1 MVSSKQ
7 MSKSQPKAKPQP
19 KKATVIKTEKIS
31 ANMQRV
37 TLHVDEFKDFPE
49 HCEGSYIKLLFNAQ
63 GSTDP
68 SMLAEGERPVMRT
81 YTIAEFSRS
90 ECTIDVDFVRHE
102 TSDSGCGFAARWA
115 MNAVV
120 GDNIYVGGPGLI
132 LDINS
137 DADWFFAVADMTALP
152 ALSAKIR
159 NLPKDAKGHA
169 VIKVIE
175 RDDIRSIYAPENI
188 QVMWLL
194 ESESLI
200 EQVKVLPWLP
210 GKVSVWVACEFD
222 DMRAL
227 RGYFRNEK
235 EVEKDNIYISSY
247 WKSGVTEDGHKV
259 IKREDAEAN

>member
-1 MVSSKQ
+1 MQ
-7 MSKSQPKAKPQP
+7 KSQSKPKP
-19 KKATVIKTEKIS
+19 KKATVIKTEKTS

-37 TLHVDEFKDFPE
+37 TLYADEFADFPE

-63 GSTDP
+63 GSTDL
-68 SMLAEGERPVMRT
+68 STLAEGERPVMRT

-115 MNAVV
+115 MNTVV
-120 GDNIYVGGPGLI
+120 GDSIYVGGPGLI
-132 LDINS
+132 LEINS

-159 NLPKDAKGHA
+159 NLPKDAKGYA

-175 RDDIRSIYAPENI
+175 PDDIRTIDAPENI
-188 QVMWLL
+188 QVLWLL
-194 ESESLI
+194 GGESLI
-200 EQVKVLPWLP
+200 EKVKVLPWLS
-210 GKVSVWVACEFD
+210 GKVSAWVACEFD
-222 DMRAL
+222 EMRAL

-235 EVEKDNIYISSY
+235 EVEKDYIYISSY

>member
-1 MVSSKQ
+1 MVSSNQ
-7 MSKSQPKAKPQP
+7 MSKPQPKPQP

-31 ANMQRV
+31 ANMQRIK
-37 TLHVDEFKDFPE
+37 LQSDEFVDFPE
-49 HCEGSYIKLLFNAQ
+49 HCEGSYIKLLFSAE

-68 SMLAEGERPVMRT
+68 SALTEGERPVLRT

-102 TSDSGCGFAARWA
+102 TSDAGCGFAARWA
-115 MNAVV
+115 MSAEI
-120 GDNIYVGGPGLI
+120 GDTIYVGGPGAL
-132 LDINS
+132 LDINT

-159 NLPKDAKGHA
+159 LLPSHAKGYA
-169 VIKVIE
+169 VIKVVE
-175 RDDIRSIYAPENI
+175 RDDIRTIETPENI
-188 QVMWLL
+188 QVIWLL
-194 ESESLI
+194 DDESLI
-200 EQVKVLPWLP
+200 DKVKVLPWLS
-210 GKVSVWVACEFD
+210 GIVSVWVACEFD

-235 EVEKDNIYISSY
+235 EVQKDKIYISSY

-259 IKREDAEAN
+259 IKREDAAEAN